1 MGMARRGGDSMIQD
15 LDWLARGHIDCI
27 TKWDID
33 GPVEMQLVFGRDG
46 KIKCACCGVEVTA

>member
-1 MGMARRGGDSMIQD
+1 MNRYSLQD
-15 LDWLARGHIDCI
+15 LDWLASEHMDCI